1 LEEAG
6 RDGKMGVMQ
15 EPASSEAKSVAPPA
29 PSKLSMR
36 FGRVAPVL
44 GALAILLTGFGL
56 GAAWERLLMHELLPL
71 VSQVAVPFLA
81 GVGTVLVGLSV
92 GLFVLKRVWAQ
103 RLETR
108 ELAEA
113 KELVGQEL
121 ERAVSVWVYEK
132 RDPAWEEGRAERLK
146 RLRELVMA
154 AGKVGM
160 AALGLRSSV
169 ALVAVVLG
177 GTVAFASLLV
187 SYMQISRLDRQNRLI
202 EVQNQLTVQ
211 DQESQALRSQAD
223 AAYEQLAGILLDME
237 STEQAQI
244 FALERIPEAMRMA
257 VPRAKSSEE
266 GRVEVVVD
274 FPNLERLRGVLR
286 AFMRQDRAFQA
297 LRRAGV
303 VKPGQSAR
311 SVAWE
316 DFERE
321 VVAQGEVSDAL
332 VEVLHR
338 LGPEDAASPKEAL
351 WTVVPGPATA
361 MLPKPRSLPAVVA
374 QPEAPKREEE
384 AAGER
389 VRSAVTWYEL
399 MHLEPND
406 LRGVQLPFLFAR
418 AGTSQRR
425 ARFPARVVLN
435 GARLDGANLEGVD
448 LTGAFL
454 EGASLRRAT
463 LKNSVLVR
471 ATLQSADL
479 RGAELSNARLHA
491 AWAPSAWFQGAS
503 LVRAQLWGARLN
515 DASLEGANLANAE
528 LNGADLF
535 LARLNAAQLQFAQFV
550 GALLSS
556 ANLSSTNAS
565 GADFTDAHLRGTSF
579 VNADL
584 GHALF
589 HDASLEGGDLRGAR
603 LVAARFQATTLRM
616 KTLEVVDFEG
626 NPVRVRDET
635 GDAVPVG
642 AARVY
647 DPEGGEVRIGRTD
660 LWRVPAFEKAGIRWL
675 AGNWGLEPATIEKL
689 GWEEAEPKALP
700 ADFEQEVVP
709 RLRRQPTAV
718 TDLTDANFE
727 GVAVGPIL
735 RAALGARAP
744 KR

>member
-1 LEEAG
+1 V
-6 RDGKMGVMQ
+6 K
-15 EPASSEAKSVAPPA
+15 PAW
-29 PSKLSMR
+29 L
-36 FGRVAPVL
+36 GRVAPVL
-44 GALAILLTGFGL
+44 GGLAILLLGIGL

-71 VSQVAVPFLA
+71 VSSVAVPFLA
-81 GVGTVLVGLSV
+81 GVGTVLVPLIV

-103 RLETR
+103 RLAAK
-108 ELAEA
+108 ELGEA
-113 KELVGQEL
+113 RELVGQEL
-121 ERAVSVWVYEK
+121 ERALSVWVYEK

-154 AGKVGM
+154 GAKVGA

-169 ALVAVVLG
+169 ALLAVVLG

-257 VPRAKSSEE
+257 VPRAKPSSGEV
-266 GRVEVVVD
+266 RVEVAVD

-303 VKPGQSAR
+303 VKPGQSVR

-321 VVAQGEVSDAL
+321 VAAQGEVSDAL

-338 LGPEDAASPKEAL
+338 LGPEDPAASQEAL
-351 WTVVPGPATA
+351 WTVVPGPATST
-361 MLPKPRSLPAVVA
+361 LPKPRPPPAAVRHEA
-374 QPEAPKREEE
+374 APKT
-384 AAGER
+384 AAVAGEST
-389 VRSAVTWYEL
+389 VAWYEF

-418 AGTSQRR
+418 TAASEGLRR
-425 ARFPARVVLN
+425 VRFPARVVLN
-435 GARLDGANLEGVD
+435 GARLDGANLEEVD
-448 LTGAFL
+448 LTGALL
-454 EGASLRRAT
+454 EGASLRRAK
-463 LKNSVLVR
+463 LRNALLVR
-471 ATLQSADL
+471 ATLDFADL
-479 RGAELSNARLHA
+479 RDANLLDARLHA
-491 AWAPSAWFQGAS
+491 AQAHPAWFQGSFLA
-503 LVRAQLWGARLN
+503 RAQLWGAGLSN
-515 DASLEGANLANAE
+515 ASFEGANLVDAE
-528 LNGADLF
+528 LNGANLGS
-535 LARLNAAQLQFAQFV
+535 ARMNGAQLRGAQFV
-550 GALLSS
+550 GARLEGARLS
-556 ANLSSTNAS
+556 AVDAR
-565 GADFTDAHLRGTSF
+565 GADFTNAHLRGTSF
-579 VNADL
+579 VDADL
-584 GHALF
+584 GQALF

-603 LVAARFQATTLRM
+603 LVAARFQAATLRL
-616 KTLEVVDFEG
+616 KTLEVLDWRG
-626 NPVRVRDET
+626 NPVRVRTET
-635 GDAVPVG
+635 GDPVSVG

-647 DPEGGEVRIGRTD
+647 VPEGAEVRIGRAD
-660 LWRVPAFEKAGIRWL
+660 VWRVPAFEKAGIRWL
-675 AGNWGLEPATIEKL
+675 VGNWGVDPAAIERL

-700 ADFEQEVVP
+700 PDFEQEVVP
-709 RLRRQPTAV
+709 RLRRQPTLE
-718 TDLTDANFE
+718 TNLTDANFE
-727 GVAVGPIL
+727 GVALSPAL